1 MQKAYEYRIQQ
12 QVIGDVTDQLEE
24 GEAENEADQDDVK
37 LAYLKMSNCKYY
49 SVSATLYVVTVLGA
63 VFIEDVTVIF
73 DVLGG
78 FTITDWMLPGVVYL
92 LL

>member
-1 MQKAYEYRIQQ
+1 
-12 QVIGDVTDQLEE
+12 
-24 GEAENEADQDDVK
+24 
-37 LAYLKMSNCKYY
+37 MSNCKYY

>member
-1 MQKAYEYRIQQ
+1 
-12 QVIGDVTDQLEE
+12 
-24 GEAENEADQDDVK
+24 
-37 LAYLKMSNCKYY
+37 MSNCKYY
-49 SVSATLYVVTVLGA
+49 SVSATLYIVSVLGA
-63 VFIEDVTVIF
+63 VLVENVAVIF